1 MVCLFTAR
9 GDTGR
14 KTVMERDDEFSFGH
28 WLGGVLVLLIG
39 MVQQAIEYNIW
50 DLREEKLGRRYRFK
64 GSLAY

>member
-39 MVQQAIEYNIW
+39 MVQ
-50 DLREEKLGRRYRFK
+50 
-64 GSLAY
+64 